1 MAVKRARPEQQL
13 QKAVLDHLR
22 WRAVPC
28 TFAFHPANG
37 GARSPVEARI
47 LKSQGVVA
55 GVPDIIIL
63 HDGRTYGLELKAAE
77 GRLSPAQ
84 RECHERMRAAGAEVA
99 TAVGIDAALAQL
111 VEWGLLRERHA

>member
-1 MAVKRARPEQQL
+1 MAVRRARPEQQL

-37 GARSPVEARI
+37 GWRSAVEACI

-55 GVPDIIIL
+55 GVPDVIVV
-63 HDGRTYGLELKAAE
+63 HNGKTYGLELKAAG
-77 GRLSPAQ
+77 GRGATPTILANTLRNWLRSHRTSFWP
-84 RECHERMRAAGAEVA
+84 RAA
-99 TAVGIDAALAQL
+99 
-111 VEWGLLRERHA
+111 

>member
-1 MAVKRARPEQQL
+1 MAVRRARPEQQL

-22 WRAVPC
+22 RRAVPC

-55 GVPDIIIL
+55 RVPDIIIV
-63 HDGRTYGLELKAAE
+63 HDGKTYGLELKAAG
-77 GRLSPAQ
+77 GRLSL
-84 RECHERMRAAGAEVA
+84 
-99 TAVGIDAALAQL
+99 T
-111 VEWGLLRERHA
+111 RHAL

>member
-1 MAVKRARPEQQL
+1 MAVRRARPEQQL

-22 WRAVPC
+22 WRAAPG

-37 GARSPVEARI
+37 GARSPIEARI

-55 GVPDIIIL
+55 GVPDVIIL
-63 HDGRTYGLELKAAE
+63 HDGKTYGLELKAT
-77 GRLSPAQ
+77 GGHLSPAQ
-84 RECHERMRAAGAEVA
+84 RDCHERMRAAGAEVA

-111 VEWGLLRERHA
+111 AEWRLFK